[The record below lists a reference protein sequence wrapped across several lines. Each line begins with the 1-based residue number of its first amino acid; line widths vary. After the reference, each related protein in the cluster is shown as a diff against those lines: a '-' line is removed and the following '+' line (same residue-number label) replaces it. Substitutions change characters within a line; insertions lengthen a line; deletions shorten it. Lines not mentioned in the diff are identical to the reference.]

1 MVTVVPTPS
10 VLSICNWVPWA
21 WAIRVHSASP
31 MPLPPSARLRE
42 VGGRGAAAGI
52 GHCENGGAPLLLA
65 AQCDG
70 RPRNALAGALGVDG
84 QIAQHIHPEGAVHL
98 HGAIAGDD
106 ARHRCAALGQAAHYL
121 IQQAAVADRFRRQ
134 AVSGV

>member
-1 MVTVVPTPS
+1 MGLGDSGTQRQPDAAATIGTVAG
-10 VLSICNWVPWA
+10 L
-21 WAIRVHSASP
+21 VHHIKGFGHAGQ
-31 MPLPPSARLRE
+31 
-42 VGGRGAAAGI
+42 VGGRDAAAGI

-70 RPRNALAGALGVDG
+70 RPRNALAGVLGVDG

-106 ARHRCAALGQAAHYL
+106 ARHGCAALGQAAHYL